1 MDPEIKLPFLKGHC
15 MFSELYELYKKIFLK
30 KTVWF
35 PSILSLVLLL
45 KSYDFITDFITIMN
59 LIILVFLKHGFLEL
73 CFLLVLYVLWVMVCM
88 PFNPL

>member
-15 MFSELYELYKKIFLK
+15 MFSDFYELYDNLIFLK

-59 LIILVFLKHGFLEL
+59 LIILVFLNMAFWN
-73 CFLLVLYVLWVMVCM
+73 CVSY
-88 PFNPL
+88 